1 MATQDVHKSNRA
13 LFKLGLTGSIGMG
26 KSTVAQMF
34 VRQGIPLWD
43 ADKAVH
49 ELYSSGGGA
58 VGLVGDAFP
67 GCVVNNAVSRPLLA
81 PLVVDNEEGIKKLE
95 SIVHPLVTTHR
106 QKFLRSTAEQ
116 ADQKLVVLDIPL
128 LFETHGEDQTDGV
141 AVVSAPQEVQQARV
155 LARPDMTPAK
165 FQAIL
170 KRQVPDEE
178 KRQRADFVIDT
189 SVSLEDTQQQVASI
203 ISKLRQA

>member
-1 MATQDVHKSNRA
+1 
-13 LFKLGLTGSIGMG
+13 
-26 KSTVAQMF
+26 
-34 VRQGIPLWD
+34 
-43 ADKAVH
+43 
-49 ELYSSGGGA
+49 
-58 VGLVGDAFP
+58 
-67 GCVVNNAVSRPLLA
+67 
-81 PLVVDNEEGIKKLE
+81 
-95 SIVHPLVTTHR
+95 VTTHR
-106 QKFLRSTAEQ
+106 QKFLQSIAEQ

-155 LARPDMTPAK
+155 LARPGMTPAK

-203 ISKLRQA
+203 ISKLQQA

>member
-1 MATQDVHKSNRA
+1 MATHNVHKSNGA
-13 LFKLGLTGSIGMG
+13 VYKLGLTGSIGMG

-34 VRQGIPLWD
+34 LRQGIPLWD

-49 ELYSSGGGA
+49 ELYSAGGGA
-58 VGLVGDAFP
+58 VGLVGHAFP
-67 GCVVNNAVSRPLLA
+67 GCVVDNAVSRPLLA
-81 PLVVDNEEGIKKLE
+81 PLVVGNEEGIKKLE
-95 SIVHPLVTTHR
+95 SIVHPLVTIHR
-106 QKFLRSTAEQ
+106 QKFLQSI

-155 LARPDMTPAK
+155 LARPDMTPVK

-203 ISKLRQA
+203 ISKLQQA